1 MHPCTKWAQEHGAQV
16 LETVPGYPS
25 VFRARIRERMHA
37 LGLTPVQWSVGWALF
52 DTAKQV
58 ANLPMDARRVVVPNG
73 SGLTA
78 AGIIGGLYLACR
90 LRRTQVHIVSTHDS
104 VGTPSQVLSL
114 VSRYFGS
121 MAA

>member
-1 MHPCTKWAQEHGAQV
+1 
-16 LETVPGYPS
+16 
-25 VFRARIRERMHA
+25 
-37 LGLTPVQWSVGWALF
+37 
-52 DTAKQV
+52 
-58 ANLPMDARRVVVPNG
+58 VPNG

-121 MAA
+121 MAAQYANISWRPQTMPYHKQMHGTLDDGTPLDPYYAAKAVGYCGEYDVLWITGRRPLASCRPKSGDFGG